1 MRRLI
6 EYFVKYPVSGN
17 VLMVMILIFGLFSL
31 FGLKSTFFPETES
44 RIITVQTIYPGA
56 SPEEIENGIVIKIED
71 NLKGLTGVERVSSV
85 SSENTA
91 NITVEVFKGY
101 KTDVVLQ
108 DVKNAVD
115 QINSFPIGMEPPIIF
130 KQEGR
135 TFAYSFAITGDVD
148 LKTLKRFSR
157 KAEDEL
163 RQVEGLTK
171 VELSGFPSEEVVV
184 SVQEEKMRALNISF
198 NEVAQAVRRSNIE
211 TTGGTIKTEKEEL
224 LIRANTKQYY
234 ADGMQDIVVKAS
246 SDGKIIRLKDVALVE
261 DRWSESPNRSY
272 INGKPA
278 VIVTLNYMLGEDIM
292 LIADAGKEYVKNFN
306 EENAVIKA
314 VEVRDGT
321 KSLTQRIDLLT
332 KNGLIGFLL
341 VLLFLSLFLN
351 VRMAFWV
358 AISIPISFAGMFIL
372 ALYFGLTINVM
383 SLFGMIL
390 VIGILVDDGI
400 VIGENIYQQFEK
412 GEKPLEAAIKG
423 TMQVLPAVGSAILT
437 TIIAFSTFFFMDGR
451 LGDFAPAL
459 AFVTIATLLFS
470 LIEGAFILPGH
481 LAHSKALHEKGKK
494 NKVEQATGNLMN
506 WMRSK
511 LYAPLL
517 RFSLKNKLLAVAVF
531 IFFFLL
537 TIGGIRGGL
546 IKLTFFPFIEQD
558 NVQVSVEMPPGTRD
572 RLTQDVLDEIEVAA
586 WNVNAGIKA
595 DRLDSLD
602 VITSI
607 QKTVGP
613 GTNQGSLSIRL
624 LDSEARNVRSF
635 FIANAI
641 RDSAGPFYEAQN
653 ISYGGG
659 QPFGKPMSVSLLGN
673 NLQELQDGKDELKD
687 DLLRLSSLA
696 DVVDNDK
703 KGIKEIK
710 MELKPKAYLL
720 GLNLQDVVAQVRQGF
735 FGFEVQRLQRG
746 IDEVKIWV
754 RYEEEDRSSLG
765 KLEDMRIRTQDGKSI
780 PLGEIASFEM
790 ERGMLAINHLDGKRE
805 FRIESDLSN
814 PGESAP
820 AIMTEIEE
828 GKLAEVLAKY
838 PSLTYSFEGQS
849 KQSEKT
855 ARSGK
860 KVLPIILILMLAVI
874 TLTFR
879 SFGQAVIVFLMVPF
893 GFIGV
898 GWGHWIH
905 DAQISLL
912 SAFGVIALIGIM
924 VNDSLVLVTKFNG
937 FLKEGEGV
945 YDAMYKAGLSRFRAI
960 VLTSVTTIAGLAP
973 LILEKSFQAQFL
985 VPMAIAV
992 AYGLAIATFTTLI
1005 LLPVCLLAWNDAKVF
1020 TRGVWNGRR
1029 PSPEDVEPA
1038 VAEKRMED
1046 EYS

>member
-1 MRRLI
+1 
-6 EYFVKYPVSGN
+6 
-17 VLMVMILIFGLFSL
+17 MVMILIFGLFSL

-531 IFFFLL
+531 IFFFL
-537 TIGGIRGGL
+537 
-546 IKLTFFPFIEQD
+546 
-558 NVQVSVEMPPGTRD
+558 
-572 RLTQDVLDEIEVAA
+572 
-586 WNVNAGIKA
+586 
-595 DRLDSLD
+595 
-602 VITSI
+602 
-607 QKTVGP
+607 
-613 GTNQGSLSIRL
+613 
-624 LDSEARNVRSF
+624 
-635 FIANAI
+635 
-641 RDSAGPFYEAQN
+641 
-653 ISYGGG
+653 
-659 QPFGKPMSVSLLGN
+659 
-673 NLQELQDGKDELKD
+673 
-687 DLLRLSSLA
+687 
-696 DVVDNDK
+696 
-703 KGIKEIK
+703 
-710 MELKPKAYLL
+710 
-720 GLNLQDVVAQVRQGF
+720 
-735 FGFEVQRLQRG
+735 
-746 IDEVKIWV
+746 
-754 RYEEEDRSSLG
+754 
-765 KLEDMRIRTQDGKSI
+765 
-780 PLGEIASFEM
+780 
-790 ERGMLAINHLDGKRE
+790 
-805 FRIESDLSN
+805 
-814 PGESAP
+814 
-820 AIMTEIEE
+820 
-828 GKLAEVLAKY
+828 
-838 PSLTYSFEGQS
+838 
-849 KQSEKT
+849 
-855 ARSGK
+855 
-860 KVLPIILILMLAVI
+860 
-874 TLTFR
+874 
-879 SFGQAVIVFLMVPF
+879 
-893 GFIGV
+893 
-898 GWGHWIH
+898 
-905 DAQISLL
+905 
-912 SAFGVIALIGIM
+912 
-924 VNDSLVLVTKFNG
+924 
-937 FLKEGEGV
+937 
-945 YDAMYKAGLSRFRAI
+945 
-960 VLTSVTTIAGLAP
+960 
-973 LILEKSFQAQFL
+973 
-985 VPMAIAV
+985 
-992 AYGLAIATFTTLI
+992 
-1005 LLPVCLLAWNDAKVF
+1005 
-1020 TRGVWNGRR
+1020 
-1029 PSPEDVEPA
+1029 
-1038 VAEKRMED
+1038 
-1046 EYS
+1046 